1 MSDYD
6 NTNKGAIFTNKYKE
20 EGDNKPDHVG
30 DINVEGKDWRIALWE
45 ATSKKGNKYLSAR
58 ITEPR
63 EQENSN
69 NSDDVPF

>member
-30 DINVEGKDWRIALWE
+30 DINIEGKDWRIALWE
-45 ATSKKGNKYLSAR
+45 STSKKGNK
-58 ITEPR
+58 
-63 EQENSN
+63 
-69 NSDDVPF
+69 